1 MASRLHPV
9 ELMKVVAAAN
19 RLAHDPLYRG
29 DYRAEL
35 AVDIGV
41 IHDVTVVT

>member
-1 MASRLHPV
+1 
-9 ELMKVVAAAN
+9 MKVVAAAN
-19 RLAHDPLYRG
+19 QLAHDPLYRG

-41 IHDVTVVT
+41 IHVVTVVT